1 MCLSTI
7 RDKAYDHGCTSR
19 CFSLAE
25 KMFPFSNLN
34 PIPKPKE
41 TKIREDNFLDAN
53 NKGRVQKK

>member
-1 MCLSTI
+1 MHSVQKQDGLEDTSIST
-7 RDKAYDHGCTSR
+7 DF
-19 CFSLAE
+19 FSLAK

-53 NKGRVQKK
+53 NKGRVQKN